1 MTEEKRMMERQILNK
16 FIGKTIGI
24 LYKDSDREVFARG
37 VLEDV
42 TENTILIRQIDGLL
56 ALDISTVIKIKE

>member
-1 MTEEKRMMERQILNK
+1 MERQILNK

-24 LYKDSDREVFARG
+24 LYKDSDKEIFARG

-42 TENTILIRQIDGLL
+42 TENTILIRKIDGLL

>member
-1 MTEEKRMMERQILNK
+1 MMERQILNK

-24 LYKDSDREVFARG
+24 LYKDSDKEIFARG

-42 TENTILIRQIDGLL
+42 TENTILIRKIDGLL